1 MLSML
6 ALLGT
11 FLLMPLVAQAQK
23 YTVTFEQVKHC
34 TITASYGYGASKTE
48 VNSGDQV
55 TRMTYL
61 SIQAT
66 PEEGYMVTHYIIN
79 GQSQENKGTP
89 VRISVK
95 EDLTISAQVIQVR
108 PCTVTITQPEHGTLK
123 VTSVG
128 REVQSGNQI
137 NSGSRL
143 TLELTPEAGYEI
155 EYWIIN
161 GKKSLPNEGADLRN
175 KTFLSLMDDITI
187 TAQLKVEG
195 TKTMVPV
202 TIVNPEFA
210 TIKAYKGR
218 YTSSPELQEGEKVEV
233 GSDLALKI
241 TINDDFHALD
251 HWLINNDRVEKDEG
265 YFSSEKQLKV
275 VEAMTISAVLK
286 EAGYVIT
293 YNQPEEGGTLT
304 VKEGFGFS
312 AKEVASGS
320 RVKEG
325 AKLNIS
331 ATVQNGYKLKH
342 FLINNKVKM
351 PDSPMYPSITEV
363 ANSDMTIEAV
373 FEKLPACIVTITPF
387 EHGTLKATYGDY
399 SNPTTVANG
408 DEVPMNTRLSLE
420 ATVDP
425 DYEFKHFFIDG
436 VETASSYHYSNVYT
450 LNITV
455 LKSVSIAVVAEKKPT
470 TKVTIEPFE
479 HGELIVKYGPSSKRI
494 KVASGDEV
502 PQGTMLD
509 VDAWFDDGYGLDHF
523 LVNGEPKPSDDTE
536 YDYIE
541 LTVGNTPLKLSA
553 VAKKTHGLIVM
564 VQPDA
569 AQGAMTAHYTDNGQQ
584 KDLRDS
590 TWVALQTPVTFVVT
604 PKEGY
609 EMDHWMVDDARQD
622 LDASKPNELT
632 LTVTADLKVEP
643 VLKAK
648 AAPQPT
654 TYTVTL
660 TQPAATQGAMTAHYT
675 NDDTKAVTDGMSVE
689 KDTQVTF
696 VVVPAEGYEMD
707 HWMVDDQ
714 TKPLESADPNQLTLI
729 VTADL
734 KVEPVLKAKVV
745 TYTVTLTQPDAA
757 QGTMTAHYTNDAAKE
772 VTTGMS
778 VEKDTQVTFVVV
790 PAEGYEMA
798 SWKVDDQPKALE
810 SADPNQL
817 TLTVTDNLKVEPVLK
832 AKAAPQPTE
841 FKVTMVNPASTQG
854 TMMAHYTNDAAKAVT
869 DGMSVAKDTQVTFVV
884 VPAEGYEMDSWKV
897 DGQPKAL
904 DGTKPN
910 ELTLTVTDNLK
921 VEPVLKAKV
930 VTYTVTMTQPA
941 ATQGTMTAHYT
952 NDATKEVTTGA
963 SVAKDTQVTF
973 VVTPAEGYKMASWK
987 VDGQTKALESAD
999 PNQLTLTVTADLKVE
1014 PVLKETA
1021 PLVKHTVTLGELP
1034 DEKGSFYALYGSE
1047 GTIVRNGQMLPE
1059 GTEVSFQVDAAEGY
1073 ELDYWM
1079 VDDVKSEDTSNPLVI
1094 TLSKDIKVVP
1104 VMKKTGAPAE
1114 FTVTLGEWSNTKGF
1128 FYAFYG
1134 EDMTA
1139 IQSGA
1144 SLPAGTE
1151 VSFQVDAAEGYE
1163 LDYWMVD
1170 DVKSDDT
1177 RNPLVITLSKD
1188 IKVVPV
1194 MKEKAAPQPTDA
1206 RITMVQP
1213 EHGKMTAS
1221 YYDDEEYDTFDVI
1234 DGGRVNLGVNVTFV
1248 VTPNEGYEMD
1258 YWMVDDER
1266 QELDTET
1273 PNETIITVTGD
1284 LKVEPVLKAKAAPQ
1298 PTKFTVTMIQPKEGQ
1313 GTMTAYY
1320 YNKTGDKTALTSGNT
1335 VAEGTY
1341 VTFEVTPAEG
1351 YEMDHWMIDDQ
1362 PVEGTSNTKGITVE
1376 GNLKV
1381 EPVLKAKATPQ
1392 PTTGKITIIKPK
1404 AEEGTMSVYTFDGYG
1419 DFVFIKDGQS
1429 VKIGTDLTFKV
1440 TPKEGYEMDYWM
1452 VNDER
1457 QELSTSTPNQKTI
1470 TVTGNLKVQP
1480 VLKAKA
1486 APQPVEYTITMIL
1499 PNSKEGTMVAYTYDS
1514 DGNVKTVVSGMTVK
1528 SGTKV
1533 TFAVGLKEGYEMD
1546 YWMVN
1551 DQREE
1556 LEGGDYP
1563 NKKTITVTGDLKVEP
1578 ILKAKAAPQPKTVLV
1593 KISYEGT
1600 GAYLETTYL
1609 EPGGSGNPLK
1619 IFGDKDIPVG
1629 SVVTVRLKSFMA
1641 GDYQVV
1647 YTNNGN
1653 AVPAETLSEDG
1664 LVYTFTA
1671 NEDAHVHGV
1680 ISEKPAP
1687 AVDYTITFE
1696 AGEGG
1701 KVTAT
1706 VDMEPI
1712 ESGAKIAAGTQIK
1725 ILAEPNE
1732 NYEIDQWL
1740 VNGKPVAN
1748 TGLNFYYL
1756 KLMKDTHVKVT
1767 FRSTLPPAEYAVVVE
1782 PVLPSAKAGT
1792 VQLFKKDGSLVAS
1805 GKTVVTGTEMYVE
1818 VKPADK
1824 YELETLQVNN
1834 TTIKAGDEKLVN
1846 LAGGGFKYAFT
1857 VTEATTIKATF
1868 KLINAIEQLTESQI
1882 AVYVTNGGTR
1892 LEVAGAAE
1900 GAEVRLYDYTG
1911 QLLLT
1916 STEHA
1921 LDISALPAGGYI
1933 VLVGNYTTRI
1943 VK

>member
-1 MLSML
+1 MKRMLSML

-23 YTVTFEQVKHC
+23 YTVTFEQVEHC
-34 TITASYGYGASKTE
+34 TITASYRSGGSTVE
-48 VNSGDQV
+48 VQSGDQV

-61 SIQAT
+61 TIKAT

-79 GQSQENKGTP
+79 GVEEESKGTSINKM
-89 VRISVK
+89 VF
-95 EDLTISAQVIQVR
+95 EDLTISARVIQVR

-123 VTSVG
+123 VTSGG
-128 REVQSGNQI
+128 REVQPGSQI
-137 NSGSRL
+137 NSGSML
-143 TLELTPEAGYEI
+143 ALELTPEAGYEI
-155 EYWIIN
+155 EYWIVN
-161 GKKSLPNEGADLRN
+161 GKKSLPNADPTSRN
-175 KTFLSLMDDITI
+175 KAFLKLMDDITI
-187 TAQLKVEG
+187 AAQLKAEG
-195 TKTMVPV
+195 TTTKVPV

-210 TIKAYKGR
+210 TIKAYKG
-218 YTSSPELQEGEKVEV
+218 TSSSDPELQSGEQLEV
-233 GSDLALKI
+233 GSDLMVEI
-241 TINDDFHALD
+241 TPSDNAHALD
-251 HWLINNDRVEKDEG
+251 HWLINDEPVEKDTG
-265 YFSSEKQLKV
+265 YFSNQKRLKV

-286 EAGYVIT
+286 ESGYKIT
-293 YNQPEEGGTLT
+293 YNQPEHGTLT
-304 VKEGFGFS
+304 VK
-312 AKEVASGS
+312 VAYPSSDVPSGS
-320 RVKEG
+320 RVKERTR
-325 AKLNIS
+325 LNIS
-331 ATVQNGYKLKH
+331 ATVEAGYQFKH
-342 FLINNKVKM
+342 FLINGEVKV
-351 PDSPMYPSITEV
+351 PTNLTYPNLRVE

-373 FEKLPACIVTITPF
+373 IEKPEPCVVTITPF
-387 EHGTLKATYGDY
+387 EHGTLTVKYGTY
-399 SNPTTVANG
+399 SSSTVVANG
-408 DEVPMNTRLSLE
+408 DEVPMNTSLTLE
-420 ATVDP
+420 AKVDP
-425 DYEFKHFFIDG
+425 DYEFKHFLIDG
-436 VETASSYHYSNVYT
+436 VETPSTYYSDYLKT
-450 LNITV
+450 YSCTYRLT
-455 LKSVSIAVVAEKKPT
+455 KSVTIAVVAEKKPT

-479 HGELIVKYGPSSKRI
+479 HGELEVSYGPYGEETMVKT
-494 KVASGDEV
+494 GDEV
-502 PQGTMLD
+502 PQGTKLD
-509 VDAWFDDGYGLDHF
+509 IYAGFDDGYDLDHF
-523 LVNGEPKPSDDTE
+523 LVNGEQKPADKPE
-536 YDYIE
+536 WGYIGV
-541 LTVGNTPLKLSA
+541 TVGDTPLTLSA

-609 EMDHWMVDDARQD
+609 EMASWKVDGQT
-622 LDASKPNELT
+622 KPLESADPNQLT
-632 LTVTADLKVEP
+632 LTVTADFKVEP

-660 TQPAATQGAMTAHYT
+660 TQPDATQGTMTAHYT

-696 VVVPAEGYEMD
+696 VVVPAEGYEMAS
-707 HWMVDDQ
+707 WMVD
-714 TKPLESADPNQLTLI
+714 
-729 VTADL
+729 
-734 KVEPVLKAKVV
+734 
-745 TYTVTLTQPDAA
+745 
-757 QGTMTAHYTNDAAKE
+757 G
-772 VTTGMS
+772 
-778 VEKDTQVTFVVV
+778 
-790 PAEGYEMA
+790 
-798 SWKVDDQPKALE
+798 QPKALE

-832 AKAAPQPTE
+832 AK
-841 FKVTMVNPASTQG
+841 
-854 TMMAHYTNDAAKAVT
+854 
-869 DGMSVAKDTQVTFVV
+869 VV
-884 VPAEGYEMDSWKV
+884 K
-897 DGQPKAL
+897 
-904 DGTKPN
+904 
-910 ELTLTVTDNLK
+910 
-921 VEPVLKAKV
+921 
-930 VTYTVTMTQPA
+930 YTVTMTQPA

-952 NDATKEVTTGA
+952 NDATKAVTDGM
-963 SVAKDTQVTF
+963 SVEKDTQVTF
-973 VVTPAEGYKMASWK
+973 VVVPAEGYEMASWK
-987 VDGQTKALESAD
+987 VDGQSKALESAD
-999 PNQLTLTVTADLKVE
+999 PNQLTLTVTDNLKVE
-1014 PVLKETA
+1014 PVLKETV

-1047 GTIVRNGQMLPE
+1047 GTIVRNGQKLPE
-1059 GTEVSFQVDAAEGY
+1059 GTEVSFH
-1073 ELDYWM
+1073 
-1079 VDDVKSEDTSNPLVI
+1079 
-1094 TLSKDIKVVP
+1094 
-1104 VMKKTGAPAE
+1104 
-1114 FTVTLGEWSNTKGF
+1114 
-1128 FYAFYG
+1128 
-1134 EDMTA
+1134 
-1139 IQSGA
+1139 
-1144 SLPAGTE
+1144 
-1151 VSFQVDAAEGYE
+1151 VDAAEGYE

-1177 RNPLVITLSKD
+1177 SNPLVITLSKD

-1206 RITMVQP
+1206 KITMIQP

-1221 YYDDEEYDTFDVI
+1221 YYDDEEYETFDVI

-1273 PNETIITVTGD
+1273 PNKTIITVTGD
-1284 LKVEPVLKAKAAPQ
+1284 LKVEPVLKVKAAPQ
-1298 PTKFTVTMIQPKEGQ
+1298 PTKYTVTMIQPKEGQ

-1320 YNKTGDKTALTSGNT
+1320 YNKTGDKTALTTGNS

-1362 PVEGTSNTKGITVE
+1362 RVEETSSTKGITVKA
-1376 GNLKV
+1376 NLKV
-1381 EPVLKAKATPQ
+1381 EPVLKAKAAPQ
-1392 PTTGKITIIKPK
+1392 PTTGKITIIQPK
-1404 AEEGTMSVYTFDGYG
+1404 VEEGTMSVYTFDGYG
-1419 DFVFIKDGQS
+1419 DYVFIKDGQS

-1470 TVTGNLKVQP
+1470 TVTGNLKVEP

-1486 APQPVEYTITMIL
+1486 TPQPVEYTITMIQ

-1740 VNGKPVAN
+1740 
-1748 TGLNFYYL
+1748 
-1756 KLMKDTHVKVT
+1756 
-1767 FRSTLPPAEYAVVVE
+1767 
-1782 PVLPSAKAGT
+1782 
-1792 VQLFKKDGSLVAS
+1792 
-1805 GKTVVTGTEMYVE
+1805 
-1818 VKPADK
+1818 
-1824 YELETLQVNN
+1824 
-1834 TTIKAGDEKLVN
+1834 
-1846 LAGGGFKYAFT
+1846 
-1857 VTEATTIKATF
+1857 
-1868 KLINAIEQLTESQI
+1868 
-1882 AVYVTNGGTR
+1882 
-1892 LEVAGAAE
+1892 
-1900 GAEVRLYDYTG
+1900 
-1911 QLLLT
+1911 
-1916 STEHA
+1916 
-1921 LDISALPAGGYI
+1921 
-1933 VLVGNYTTRI
+1933 
-1943 VK
+1943 

>member
-23 YTVTFEQVKHC
+23 YTVTFEQVEHC
-34 TITASYGYGASKTE
+34 TITASYRSGGSTVE
-48 VNSGDQV
+48 VQSGDQV

-61 SIQAT
+61 TIKAT

-79 GQSQENKGTP
+79 GVEEESKGTSINKM
-89 VRISVK
+89 VF
-95 EDLTISAQVIQVR
+95 EDLTISARVIQVR

-123 VTSVG
+123 VTSGG
-128 REVQSGNQI
+128 REVQPGSQI
-137 NSGSRL
+137 NSGSML
-143 TLELTPEAGYEI
+143 ALELTPEAGYEI
-155 EYWIIN
+155 EYWIVN
-161 GKKSLPNEGADLRN
+161 GKKSLPNADPTSRN
-175 KTFLSLMDDITI
+175 KAFLKLMDDITI
-187 TAQLKVEG
+187 AAQLKAEG
-195 TKTMVPV
+195 TTTKVPV

-210 TIKAYKGR
+210 TIKAYKG
-218 YTSSPELQEGEKVEV
+218 TSSSDPELQSGEQLEV
-233 GSDLALKI
+233 GSDLMVEI
-241 TINDDFHALD
+241 TPSDNAHALD
-251 HWLINNDRVEKDEG
+251 HWLINDEPVEKDTG
-265 YFSSEKQLKV
+265 YFSNQKRLKV

-286 EAGYVIT
+286 ESGYKIT
-293 YNQPEEGGTLT
+293 YNQPEHGTLT
-304 VKEGFGFS
+304 VK
-312 AKEVASGS
+312 VAYPSSDVPSGS
-320 RVKEG
+320 RVKERTR
-325 AKLNIS
+325 LNIS
-331 ATVQNGYKLKH
+331 ATVEAGYQFKH
-342 FLINNKVKM
+342 FLINGEVKV
-351 PDSPMYPSITEV
+351 PTNLTYPNLRVE

-373 FEKLPACIVTITPF
+373 IEKPEPCVVTITPF
-387 EHGTLKATYGDY
+387 EHGTLTVKYGTY
-399 SNPTTVANG
+399 SSSTVVANG
-408 DEVPMNTRLSLE
+408 DEVPMNTSLTLE
-420 ATVDP
+420 AKVDP
-425 DYEFKHFFIDG
+425 DYEFKHFLIDG
-436 VETASSYHYSNVYT
+436 VETPSTYYSDYLKT
-450 LNITV
+450 YSCTYRLT
-455 LKSVSIAVVAEKKPT
+455 KSVTIAVVAEKKPT

-479 HGELIVKYGPSSKRI
+479 HGELEVSYGPYGEETMVKT
-494 KVASGDEV
+494 GDEV
-502 PQGTMLD
+502 PQGTKLD
-509 VDAWFDDGYGLDHF
+509 IYAGFDDGYDLDHF
-523 LVNGEPKPSDDTE
+523 LVNGEQKPADKPE
-536 YDYIE
+536 WGYIGV
-541 LTVGNTPLKLSA
+541 TVGDTPLTLSA

-609 EMDHWMVDDARQD
+609 EMASWKVDGQT
-622 LDASKPNELT
+622 KPLESADPNQLT
-632 LTVTADLKVEP
+632 LTVTADFKVEP

-660 TQPAATQGAMTAHYT
+660 TQPDATQGTMTAHYT

-696 VVVPAEGYEMD
+696 VVVPAEGYEMAS
-707 HWMVDDQ
+707 WMVDGQ
-714 TKPLESADPNQLTLI
+714 PKALESADPNQLTLT
-729 VTADL
+729 VTDNL

-745 TYTVTLTQPDAA
+745 KYTVTMTQPDAT
-757 QGTMTAHYTNDAAKE
+757 QGTMTAHYTNDATKA
-772 VTTGMS
+772 VTDGMS
-778 VEKDTQVTFVVV
+778 VAKDTQVTFVVV

-798 SWKVDDQPKALE
+798 SWKVDGQPKALE

-854 TMMAHYTNDAAKAVT
+854 TMTAHYTNDDTKAVT

-884 VPAEGYEMDSWKV
+884 VPAEGYEMASWKV

-904 DGTKPN
+904 ESADPN
-910 ELTLTVTDNLK
+910 QLTLTVTDNLK

-930 VTYTVTMTQPA
+930 VKYTVTMTQPA

-952 NDATKEVTTGA
+952 NDATKAVTDGM
-963 SVAKDTQVTF
+963 SVEKDTQVTF
-973 VVTPAEGYKMASWK
+973 VVVPAEGYEMASWK
-987 VDGQTKALESAD
+987 VDGQSKALESAD
-999 PNQLTLTVTADLKVE
+999 PNQLTLTVTDNLKVE
-1014 PVLKETA
+1014 PVLKETV

-1047 GTIVRNGQMLPE
+1047 GTIVRNGQKLPE
-1059 GTEVSFQVDAAEGY
+1059 GTEVSFH
-1073 ELDYWM
+1073 
-1079 VDDVKSEDTSNPLVI
+1079 
-1094 TLSKDIKVVP
+1094 
-1104 VMKKTGAPAE
+1104 
-1114 FTVTLGEWSNTKGF
+1114 
-1128 FYAFYG
+1128 
-1134 EDMTA
+1134 
-1139 IQSGA
+1139 
-1144 SLPAGTE
+1144 
-1151 VSFQVDAAEGYE
+1151 VDAAEGYE

-1177 RNPLVITLSKD
+1177 SNPLVITLSKD

-1206 RITMVQP
+1206 KITMIQP

-1221 YYDDEEYDTFDVI
+1221 YYDDEEYETFDVI

-1273 PNETIITVTGD
+1273 PNKTIITVTGD
-1284 LKVEPVLKAKAAPQ
+1284 LKVEPVLKVKAAPQ
-1298 PTKFTVTMIQPKEGQ
+1298 PTKYTVTMIQPKEGQ

-1320 YNKTGDKTALTSGNT
+1320 YNKTGDKTALTTGNS

-1362 PVEGTSNTKGITVE
+1362 RVEETSSTKGITVKA
-1376 GNLKV
+1376 NLKV
-1381 EPVLKAKATPQ
+1381 EPVLKAKAAPQ
-1392 PTTGKITIIKPK
+1392 PTTGKITIIQPK
-1404 AEEGTMSVYTFDGYG
+1404 VEEGTMSVYTFDGYG
-1419 DFVFIKDGQS
+1419 DYVFIKDGQS

-1470 TVTGNLKVQP
+1470 TVTGNLKVEP

-1486 APQPVEYTITMIL
+1486 TPQPVEYTITMIQ

-1740 VNGKPVAN
+1740 VDGEPVAN
-1748 TGLNFYYL
+1748 SGLSFYYI
-1756 KLMKDTHVKVT
+1756 KLMKDTNVKVT
-1767 FRSTLPPAEYAVVVE
+1767 FRSTLPPAEYAVTVE

-1792 VQLFKKDGSLVAS
+1792 VQLFKKDGSVVAS

-1834 TTIKAGDEKLVN
+1834 TTIKADDEKLVK
-1846 LAGGGFKYAFT
+1846 LADGGFKYAFT

-1892 LEVAGAAE
+1892 LEIAGAAE

>member
-23 YTVTFEQVKHC
+23 YTITIDQVEHA

-210 TIKAYKGR
+210 TIKAYKGL
-218 YTSSPELQEGEKVEV
+218 YTSSPELQEGEKVVV
-233 GSDLALKI
+233 GSDLAVKI

-325 AKLNIS
+325 AKLNIT

-342 FLINNKVKM
+342 FLINGKVKM

-399 SNPTTVANG
+399 TNPTVVADG

-420 ATVDP
+420 AEVDP
-425 DYEFKHFFIDG
+425 DYEFKHFLIGG

-450 LNITV
+450 LSITV
-455 LKSVSIAVVAEKKPT
+455 QKSVSIAVVAEKKPT

-479 HGELIVKYGPSSKRI
+479 HGELIVKYGPSSNRI

-523 LVNGEPKPSDDTE
+523 LVNGQPKPSDDTE

-569 AQGAMTAHYTDNGQQ
+569 AQGVMTAHYTDNGQQ
-584 KDLRDS
+584 KDLQDS
-590 TWVALQTPVTFVVT
+590 TWVALETPVTFVVT

-609 EMDHWMVDDARQD
+609 EMDSWKVNNET
-622 LDASKPNELT
+622 KPLESDPNQLT
-632 LTVTADLKVEP
+632 LTVTAD
-643 VLKAK
+643 
-648 AAPQPT
+648 
-654 TYTVTL
+654 
-660 TQPAATQGAMTAHYT
+660 
-675 NDDTKAVTDGMSVE
+675 
-689 KDTQVTF
+689 F
-696 VVVPAEGYEMD
+696 
-707 HWMVDDQ
+707 
-714 TKPLESADPNQLTLI
+714 
-729 VTADL
+729 
-734 KVEPVLKAKVV
+734 KVEPVLKAKVAPQPTEFKV
-745 TYTVTLTQPDAA
+745 TMVNPDAT
-757 QGTMTAHYTNDAAKE
+757 QGTMTAHYTNDATKA
-772 VTTGMS
+772 VTDGMS
-778 VEKDTQVTFVVV
+778 VAKDTQVTFVVA

-798 SWKVDDQPKALE
+798 SWKVDYQPKALE

-832 AKAAPQPTE
+832 AKVVKYT
-841 FKVTMVNPASTQG
+841 VTMTQPDATQG
-854 TMMAHYTNDAAKAVT
+854 TMTAHYTNDATKAVT
-869 DGMSVAKDTQVTFVV
+869 DGMSVEKDTQVTFVV
-884 VPAEGYEMDSWKV
+884 TPAEGYEMASWMV
-897 DGQPKAL
+897 DGQTKAL

-930 VTYTVTMTQPA
+930 VKYTVTMTQPD
-941 ATQGTMTAHYT
+941 ATQGAMTAHYT
-952 NDATKEVTTGA
+952 NDATKAVTTGM
-963 SVAKDTQVTF
+963 SVEKDTQVTF
-973 VVTPAEGYKMASWK
+973 VVTPKEGYEMASWK
-987 VDGQTKALESAD
+987 VDGQPKVLESAD

-1014 PVLKETA
+1014 PVLKETT

-1047 GTIVRNGQMLPE
+1047 GTIVRNGQKLPE
-1059 GTEVSFQVDAAEGY
+1059 GTEVSFHVDAAEGY

-1079 VDDVKSEDTSNPLVI
+1079 VDDVKSDDTSNPLVI
-1094 TLSKDIKVVP
+1094 TLSKDVKVVP

-1144 SLPAGTE
+1144 SLPEGTE

-1206 RITMVQP
+1206 KITMIQP

-1221 YYDDEEYDTFDVI
+1221 YYDDEEYETFDVI

-1273 PNETIITVTGD
+1273 PNKTIIIVTGD
-1284 LKVEPVLKAKAAPQ
+1284 LKVEPVLKVKAAPQ
-1298 PTKFTVTMIQPKEGQ
+1298 PTKYTVTMIQPKEGQ

-1362 PVEGTSNTKGITVE
+1362 RVEETSSTKGITVKA
-1376 GNLKV
+1376 NLKV
-1381 EPVLKAKATPQ
+1381 EPVLKAKAAPQ
-1392 PTTGKITIIKPK
+1392 PTTGKITIIQPK
-1404 AEEGTMSVYTFDGYG
+1404 VEEGTMSVYTFDGYG

-1470 TVTGNLKVQP
+1470 TVTGDLKVEP

-1486 APQPVEYTITMIL
+1486 APQPVEYTITMIQ

-1593 KISYEGT
+1593 KLTSEGPA
-1600 GAYLETTYL
+1600 GYLETKYV
-1609 EPGGSGNPLK
+1609 EPNGSGNPQS

-1629 SVVTVRLKSFMA
+1629 SVVTVRAKFFMT

-1653 AVPAETLSEDG
+1653 AVPAEALSENG

-1671 NEDAHVHGV
+1671 NEDTDIHAVF
-1680 ISEKPAP
+1680 SKKPAP
-1687 AVDYTITFE
+1687 AVDYTLTFE

-1712 ESGAKIAAGTQIK
+1712 ESGAKIAAGTRIK

-1740 VNGKPVAN
+1740 VDGKPVAN
-1748 TGLNFYYL
+1748 TGLNFYYFDL
-1756 KLMKDTHVKVT
+1756 NKDTHVKVT
-1767 FRSTLPPAEYAVVVE
+1767 FRSTLPPAEYAVTVE

-1818 VKPADK
+1818 VKSAAK

-1834 TTIKAGDEKLVN
+1834 TTIKAGDEKLIK
-1846 LAGGGFKYAFT
+1846 LADGGFKYAFT

-1868 KLINAIEQLTESQI
+1868 KLVDAIEQLTESQI

>member
-23 YTVTFEQVKHC
+23 YTVTFEQVEHC
-34 TITASYGYGASKTE
+34 TITASYRSGGSTVE
-48 VNSGDQV
+48 VQSGDQV

-61 SIQAT
+61 TIKAT

-79 GQSQENKGTP
+79 GVEEESKGTSINKM
-89 VRISVK
+89 VF
-95 EDLTISAQVIQVR
+95 EDLTISARVIQVR

-123 VTSVG
+123 VTSGG
-128 REVQSGNQI
+128 REVQPGSQI
-137 NSGSRL
+137 NSGSML
-143 TLELTPEAGYEI
+143 ALELTPEAGYEI
-155 EYWIIN
+155 EYWIVN
-161 GKKSLPNEGADLRN
+161 GKKSLPNADPTSRN
-175 KTFLSLMDDITI
+175 KAFLKLMDDITI
-187 TAQLKVEG
+187 AAQLKAEG
-195 TKTMVPV
+195 TTTKVPV

-210 TIKAYKGR
+210 TIKAYKG
-218 YTSSPELQEGEKVEV
+218 TSSSDPELQSGEQLEV
-233 GSDLALKI
+233 GSDLMVEI
-241 TINDDFHALD
+241 TPSDNAHALD
-251 HWLINNDRVEKDEG
+251 HWLVNGEPVEKDTG
-265 YFSSEKQLKV
+265 YFSNQKRLKV

-286 EAGYVIT
+286 ESGYKIT
-293 YNQPEEGGTLT
+293 YNQPEHGTLT
-304 VKEGFGFS
+304 VK
-312 AKEVASGS
+312 VAYPSSDVPSGS
-320 RVKEG
+320 RVKERTR
-325 AKLNIS
+325 LNIS
-331 ATVQNGYKLKH
+331 ATVEAGYQFKH
-342 FLINNKVKM
+342 FLINGEVKV
-351 PDSPMYPSITEV
+351 PTNLTYPNLRVE

-373 FEKLPACIVTITPF
+373 IEKPEPCVVTITPF
-387 EHGTLKATYGDY
+387 EHGTLTVKYGTY
-399 SNPTTVANG
+399 SSSTVVANG
-408 DEVPMNTRLSLE
+408 DEVPMNTSLTLE
-420 ATVDP
+420 AKVDP
-425 DYEFKHFFIDG
+425 DYEFKHFLIDG
-436 VETASSYHYSNVYT
+436 VETPSTYYSDYLKT
-450 LNITV
+450 YSCTYRLT
-455 LKSVSIAVVAEKKPT
+455 KSVTIVVVAEKKPT

-479 HGELIVKYGPSSKRI
+479 HGELEVSYGPYGEETMVKT
-494 KVASGDEV
+494 GDEV
-502 PQGTMLD
+502 PQGTKLD
-509 VDAWFDDGYGLDHF
+509 IYAGFDDGYDLDHF
-523 LVNGEPKPSDDTE
+523 LVNGEQKPADKPE
-536 YDYIE
+536 WGYIGV
-541 LTVGNTPLKLSA
+541 TVGDTPLTLSA

-609 EMDHWMVDDARQD
+609 EMDSWKVNDQTKALESAD
-622 LDASKPNELT
+622 PNQLT
-632 LTVTADLKVEP
+632 LTVTADFKVEP

-648 AAPQPT
+648 VAPQPT
-654 TYTVTL
+654 EFKVTMVN
-660 TQPAATQGAMTAHYT
+660 PAATQGSMTAHYT
-675 NDDTKAVTDGMSVE
+675 NDATKAVTDGMSVE

-696 VVVPAEGYEMD
+696 VVVPAEGYEM
-707 HWMVDDQ
+707 
-714 TKPLESADPNQLTLI
+714 
-729 VTADL
+729 
-734 KVEPVLKAKVV
+734 
-745 TYTVTLTQPDAA
+745 
-757 QGTMTAHYTNDAAKE
+757 
-772 VTTGMS
+772 
-778 VEKDTQVTFVVV
+778 
-790 PAEGYEMA
+790 A
-798 SWKVDDQPKALE
+798 SWKVDGQSKALE

-832 AKAAPQPTE
+832 E
-841 FKVTMVNPASTQG
+841 
-854 TMMAHYTNDAAKAVT
+854 
-869 DGMSVAKDTQVTFVV
+869 
-884 VPAEGYEMDSWKV
+884 
-897 DGQPKAL
+897 
-904 DGTKPN
+904 
-910 ELTLTVTDNLK
+910 TV
-921 VEPVLKAKV
+921 
-930 VTYTVTMTQPA
+930 
-941 ATQGTMTAHYT
+941 
-952 NDATKEVTTGA
+952 
-963 SVAKDTQVTF
+963 
-973 VVTPAEGYKMASWK
+973 
-987 VDGQTKALESAD
+987 
-999 PNQLTLTVTADLKVE
+999 
-1014 PVLKETA
+1014 

-1047 GTIVRNGQMLPE
+1047 GTIVRNGQKLPE
-1059 GTEVSFQVDAAEGY
+1059 GTEVSFHVDAAEGY

-1079 VDDVKSEDTSNPLVI
+1079 VDDVKSDDTSNPLVI
-1094 TLSKDIKVVP
+1094 TLSKDVKVVP

-1144 SLPAGTE
+1144 SLPEGTE

-1206 RITMVQP
+1206 KITMIQP

-1221 YYDDEEYDTFDVI
+1221 YYDDEEYETFDVI

-1273 PNETIITVTGD
+1273 PNKTIITVTSD
-1284 LKVEPVLKAKAAPQ
+1284 LKVEPVLKAKVAPQ
-1298 PTKFTVTMIQPKEGQ
+1298 PTKYTVTMIQPKEGQ

-1335 VAEGTY
+1335 VPEGTY

-1351 YEMDHWMIDDQ
+1351 YEMDHWMIDDK
-1362 PVEGTSNTKGITVE
+1362 PVEETSSTKGITVKA
-1376 GNLKV
+1376 NLKV
-1381 EPVLKAKATPQ
+1381 EPVLKAKAAPQ

-1470 TVTGNLKVQP
+1470 TVTGDLKVEP

-1499 PNSKEGTMVAYTYDS
+1499 PNSKEGKMIAYTYGS

-1528 SGTKV
+1528 PGAEV
-1533 TFAVGLKEGYEMD
+1533 TFAVIPTSNYEMD

-1551 DQREE
+1551 DERQE
-1556 LEGGDYP
+1556 LEGGKYP
-1563 NKKTITVTGDLKVEP
+1563 NNKTIKVTGDLKVEP
-1578 ILKAKAAPQPKTVLV
+1578 VLKAKAAPQPKTVNV
-1593 KISYEGT
+1593 KISYEGM
-1600 GAYLETTYL
+1600 GASLETKYV
-1609 EPGGSGNPLK
+1609 EPNGSGNPRS

-1629 SVVTVRLKSFMA
+1629 SVVTVRLKPYMA

-1647 YTNNGN
+1647 YTNNGKP
-1653 AVPAETLSEDG
+1653 VPAEALSEDG

-1671 NEDAHVHGV
+1671 NEDADVHGV
-1680 ISEKPAP
+1680 ISKKPAP
-1687 AVDYTITFE
+1687 AVDYTLTFE

-1712 ESGAKIAAGTQIK
+1712 ESGAKIPAGTRIK

-1740 VNGKPVAN
+1740 VDGKPVAN
-1748 TGLNFYYL
+1748 TGLNFYYFDL
-1756 KLMKDTHVKVT
+1756 NKDTHVKVT
-1767 FRSTLPPAEYAVVVE
+1767 FRSTLPPAEYAVTVE
-1782 PVLPSAKAGT
+1782 PVLPSAEAGT
-1792 VQLFKKDGSLVAS
+1792 VQLFKKDGSVVAS

-1818 VKPADK
+1818 VKPAAK

-1834 TTIKAGDEKLVN
+1834 TTIKAGDEKLIK
-1846 LAGGGFKYAFT
+1846 LADGGFKYAFT

-1868 KLINAIEQLTESQI
+1868 KLANAIEQLTESQI

-1892 LEVAGAAE
+1892 LEVAGATE

>member
-23 YTVTFEQVKHC
+23 YTVTFEQVEHC
-34 TITASYGYGASKTE
+34 TITASYRSGGSTVE
-48 VNSGDQV
+48 VQSGDQV
-55 TRMTYL
+55 PRYSFL
-61 SIQAT
+61 NIKAT

-79 GQSQENKGTP
+79 GVEQESNGTSINKM
-89 VRISVK
+89 VF
-95 EDLTISAQVIQVR
+95 EDLTISARVIQVR

-123 VTSVG
+123 VTSGG
-128 REVQSGNQI
+128 REVQPGSQI
-137 NSGSRL
+137 NSGSML
-143 TLELTPEAGYEI
+143 ALELTPEAGYEI
-155 EYWIIN
+155 EYWIVN
-161 GKKSLPNEGADLRN
+161 GKKSLPNADPDYRN
-175 KTFLSLMDDITI
+175 KAVLKLMDDITI
-187 TAQLKVEG
+187 TAQLKVAG

-202 TIVNPEFA
+202 KIVNPEFA
-210 TIKAYKGR
+210 TIKAYKG
-218 YTSSPELQEGEKVEV
+218 TSPSDPELQSGEQLEV
-233 GSDLALKI
+233 GSDLAVEI
-241 TINDDFHALD
+241 IPSDAFHALD
-251 HWLINNDRVEKDEG
+251 YWLINNERVDKDSG
-265 YFSSEKQLKV
+265 GLSNQKRFKV

-286 EAGYVIT
+286 EAGYKIT
-293 YNQPEEGGTLT
+293 YSQPEHGTLT
-304 VKEGFGFS
+304 VK
-312 AKEVASGS
+312 VAYPSTNVPSGS
-320 RVKEG
+320 RVKERTR
-325 AKLNIS
+325 LNIS
-331 ATVQNGYKLKH
+331 ATVEAGYEFKH
-342 FLINNKVKM
+342 FLINGEVKV
-351 PDSPMYPSITEV
+351 PTNLTLPYLYET

-373 FEKLPACIVTITPF
+373 IEKTVPCVVTITPF
-387 EHGTLKATYGDY
+387 EHGTLTVKYGTY
-399 SNPTTVANG
+399 SSSTVVANG
-408 DEVPMNTRLSLE
+408 DEVPKNTSLTLE
-420 ATVDP
+420 AKVDP
-425 DYEFKHFFIDG
+425 DYEFKHFLVNG
-436 VETASSYHYSNVYT
+436 VETPHTYYSESFETYSCT
-450 LNITV
+450 YRIT
-455 LKSVSIAVVAEKKPT
+455 KSVTIAVVAEKKPT

-479 HGELIVKYGPSSKRI
+479 HGELEVSYGPYGKETRV
-494 KVASGDEV
+494 KTGDEV
-502 PQGTMLD
+502 PQGTKLD
-509 VDAWFDDGYGLDHF
+509 IYASFDDGYDLDHF
-523 LVNGEPKPSDDTE
+523 LVDGEPKPADKPDWG
-536 YDYIE
+536 Y
-541 LTVGNTPLKLSA
+541 LGVTVADTPLTLSA
-553 VAKKTHGLIVM
+553 VAKKTHGLVVM

-569 AQGAMTAHYTDNGQQ
+569 TQGAMTAHYTDNGQQ

-590 TWVALQTPVTFVVT
+590 TWVALETPVTFVVT

-609 EMDHWMVDDARQD
+609 EMASWKVDGQT
-622 LDASKPNELT
+622 KPLESADPNQLT

-648 AAPQPT
+648 AV

-660 TQPAATQGAMTAHYT
+660 TQPAATQGSMTAHYT
-675 NDDTKAVTDGMSVE
+675 NDATKAVTDGMSVEKDTQVTFVVTPAEGYEMASWKVDGQPKALESADPNQLTLTVTSDLKVEPVLKEKVAPQPTEFKVTMVNPASTQGTMTAHYTNDATKAVTDGMSVE

-707 HWMVDDQ
+707 YWKVNAGTTQLDG
-714 TKPLESADPNQLTLI
+714 TKPNE
-729 VTADL
+729 
-734 KVEPVLKAKVV
+734 
-745 TYTVTLTQPDAA
+745 
-757 QGTMTAHYTNDAAKE
+757 
-772 VTTGMS
+772 
-778 VEKDTQVTFVVV
+778 
-790 PAEGYEMA
+790 
-798 SWKVDDQPKALE
+798 
-810 SADPNQL
+810 L

-841 FKVTMVNPASTQG
+841 FKVTMVNP
-854 TMMAHYTNDAAKAVT
+854 D
-869 DGMSVAKDTQVTFVV
+869 
-884 VPAEGYEMDSWKV
+884 
-897 DGQPKAL
+897 
-904 DGTKPN
+904 
-910 ELTLTVTDNLK
+910 
-921 VEPVLKAKV
+921 
-930 VTYTVTMTQPA
+930 
-941 ATQGTMTAHYT
+941 ATQGAMTAHYT
-952 NDATKEVTTGA
+952 NDATKAVTDGM
-963 SVAKDTQVTF
+963 SVEKDTQVTF
-973 VVTPAEGYKMASWK
+973 VVTPKEGYEMASWK
-987 VDGQTKALESAD
+987 VDDQPKALESAD

-1014 PVLKETA
+1014 PVLKETV

-1047 GTIVRNGQMLPE
+1047 GTIVRNGQKLPE
-1059 GTEVSFQVDAAEGY
+1059 GTEVSFHVDAAEGY

-1094 TLSKDIKVVP
+1094 TLSKDIKVLP

-1206 RITMVQP
+1206 KITMIQP

-1221 YYDDEEYDTFDVI
+1221 YYDDEEYETFDVI

-1273 PNETIITVTGD
+1273 PNKTIITVTGD
-1284 LKVEPVLKAKAAPQ
+1284 LKVEPVLKAKVAPQ
-1298 PTKFTVTMIQPKEGQ
+1298 PTKYTVTMIQPKEGQ

-1320 YNKTGDKTALTSGNT
+1320 YNETGDKTALTSGNT

-1362 PVEGTSNTKGITVE
+1362 PVEGTSNMKGITVE
-1376 GNLKV
+1376 GDLKV
-1381 EPVLKAKATPQ
+1381 EPVLKAKAAPQ
-1392 PTTGKITIIKPK
+1392 PTTGKITIIQPK
-1404 AEEGTMSVYTFDGYG
+1404 VEEGTMSVYTFDAYG

-1470 TVTGNLKVQP
+1470 TVTGDLKVEP

-1499 PNSKEGTMVAYTYDS
+1499 PNSKEGKMIAYTYGS

-1528 SGTKV
+1528 PGAEV
-1533 TFAVGLKEGYEMD
+1533 TFAVIPTSNYEMD

-1551 DQREE
+1551 DERQE
-1556 LEGGDYP
+1556 LEGGKYP
-1563 NKKTITVTGDLKVEP
+1563 NNKTIKVTADLKVEP
-1578 ILKAKAAPQPKTVLV
+1578 VLKAKAAPQPKTVNV
-1593 KISYEGT
+1593 KISYEGM
-1600 GAYLETTYL
+1600 GASLETKYV
-1609 EPGGSGNPLK
+1609 EPNGSGNPRS

-1629 SVVTVRLKSFMA
+1629 SVVTVRLKPYMA

-1647 YTNNGN
+1647 YTNNGKP
-1653 AVPAETLSEDG
+1653 VPAEALSEDG

-1671 NEDAHVHGV
+1671 NEDADVHGV
-1680 ISEKPAP
+1680 ISKKPAP
-1687 AVDYTITFE
+1687 AVDYTLSFE

-1712 ESGAKIAAGTQIK
+1712 ESGAKIAAGTRIK

-1740 VNGKPVAN
+1740 VDGEPVAN
-1748 TGLNFYYL
+1748 TGLSFYYI
-1756 KLMKDTHVKVT
+1756 KLMKDTNVKVT
-1767 FRSTLPPAEYAVVVE
+1767 FRSTLPPAEYAVTVE
-1782 PVLPSAKAGT
+1782 PVLPSAEAGT
-1792 VQLFKKDGSLVAS
+1792 VQLFKKDGSVVAS

-1818 VKPADK
+1818 VKPAAK

-1834 TTIKAGDEKLVN
+1834 TTIKAGDEKLIK
-1846 LAGGGFKYAFT
+1846 LADGGFKYAFT

-1868 KLINAIEQLTESQI
+1868 KLANAIEQLAQSDV

-1921 LDISALPAGGYI
+1921 LDISALPAGSYI

>member
-23 YTVTFEQVKHC
+23 YTVTIDQVEHC
-34 TITASYGYGASKTE
+34 TFKVQYFASGGYTE

-55 TRMTYL
+55 PKFSRLT
-61 SIQAT
+61 IQAT
-66 PEEGYMVTHYIIN
+66 PEEGYMVTHYIIDGVEQESN
-79 GQSQENKGTP
+79 GTSINKM
-89 VRISVK
+89 VF
-95 EDLTISAQVIQVR
+95 EDVTISARVIQVR

-123 VTSVG
+123 VTSG
-128 REVQSGNQI
+128 ITEVQSGNQI
-137 NSGSRL
+137 NSGSTLALRL
-143 TLELTPEAGYEI
+143 TPDTGYEI

-161 GKKSLPNEGADLRN
+161 GKKTLPGETSPNSSYIR
-175 KTFLSLMDDITI
+175 LMDDITI
-187 TAQLKVEG
+187 TAQLKVAG

-202 TIVNPEFA
+202 TIVNPELA
-210 TIKAYKGR
+210 TIKAYKG
-218 YTSSPELQEGEKVEV
+218 TSPSDPELQPGEQLEV
-233 GSDLALKI
+233 GSDLTVEI
-241 TINDDFHALD
+241 TPSDAFHALD
-251 HWLINNDRVEKDEG
+251 YWLINSERVDKDSG
-265 YFSSEKQLKV
+265 SLSNQKRLKV

-293 YNQPEEGGTLT
+293 YKQPEAGGTLT
-304 VKEGFGFS
+304 VKTTGYGG
-312 AKEVASGS
+312 KEVVSGS

-325 AKLNIS
+325 ERIRIE
-331 ATVQNGYKLKH
+331 ATVENGYQFKH
-342 FLINNKVKM
+342 FLINGKVKKS
-351 PDSPMYPSITEV
+351 DSSRFFYLYET

-373 FEKLPACIVTITPF
+373 IEKTVPCVVTITPF
-387 EHGTLKATYGDY
+387 EHGTLTVKYGTYA
-399 SNPTTVANG
+399 SSTIVASG
-408 DEVPMNTRLSLE
+408 DEVPMNTEVTIE
-420 ATVDP
+420 AKVNP
-425 DYEFKHFFIDG
+425 DYEFKHFLVDG
-436 VETASSYHYSNVYT
+436 VETPHTYYSDYFGT
-450 LNITV
+450 YSCTYRIT
-455 LKSVSIAVVAEKKPT
+455 KSVTIAVVAEKKPT
-470 TKVTIEPFE
+470 MKVTITPFE
-479 HGELIVKYGPSSKRI
+479 HGELEVSYGPYGKETRV
-494 KVASGDEV
+494 KTGDEV
-502 PQGTMLD
+502 PQGTKLD
-509 VDAWFDDGYGLDHF
+509 IYAGFDDGYDLDHF
-523 LVNGEPKPSDDTE
+523 LVNGEQKPADKPE
-536 YDYIE
+536 WGY
-541 LTVGNTPLKLSA
+541 LGVTVADTPLTLSA

-590 TWVALQTPVTFVVT
+590 TWVALETPVTFVVT

-609 EMDHWMVDDARQD
+609 EMDHWMVNDQT
-622 LDASKPNELT
+622 KPLESADPNQLT

-654 TYTVTL
+654 EFKVTMVS
-660 TQPAATQGAMTAHYT
+660 PDATQGTMTAHYT

-696 VVVPAEGYEMD
+696 VVVPAEGYEMAS
-707 HWMVDDQ
+707 WKVDGQ
-714 TKPLESADPNQLTLI
+714 PKALESADPNQLTLT
-729 VTADL
+729 VTDNL
-734 KVEPVLKAKVV
+734 TVEPVLKAKVV

-757 QGTMTAHYTNDAAKE
+757 QGTMTAHYTNDA
-772 VTTGMS
+772 T
-778 VEKDTQVTFVVV
+778 
-790 PAEGYEMA
+790 
-798 SWKVDDQPKALE
+798 
-810 SADPNQL
+810 
-817 TLTVTDNLKVEPVLK
+817 
-832 AKAAPQPTE
+832 
-841 FKVTMVNPASTQG
+841 
-854 TMMAHYTNDAAKAVT
+854 KAVT

-884 VPAEGYEMDSWKV
+884 VPAEGYEMDHWMV
-897 DGQPKAL
+897 DDVRQDL
-904 DGTKPN
+904 DASKPN

-921 VEPVLKAKV
+921 VEPVLK
-930 VTYTVTMTQPA
+930 
-941 ATQGTMTAHYT
+941 
-952 NDATKEVTTGA
+952 ETT
-963 SVAKDTQVTF
+963 
-973 VVTPAEGYKMASWK
+973 
-987 VDGQTKALESAD
+987 
-999 PNQLTLTVTADLKVE
+999 
-1014 PVLKETA
+1014 

-1047 GTIVRNGQMLPE
+1047 GTIVRNGQKLPE
-1059 GTEVSFQVDAAEGY
+1059 GTEVSFHVDAADGY

-1134 EDMTA
+1134 EDMTT

-1151 VSFQVDAAEGYE
+1151 VSFEVDAAEGYE

-1170 DVKSDDT
+1170 DVKSEDT

-1206 RITMVQP
+1206 KITMIQP
-1213 EHGKMTAS
+1213 EHGTMTAS
-1221 YYDDEEYDTFDVI
+1221 YYDDEEYETFDVI

-1248 VTPNEGYEMD
+1248 VIPNEGYEMD

-1273 PNETIITVTGD
+1273 PNKTIITVTGD

-1320 YNKTGDKTALTSGNT
+1320 YNETGDKTALTSGNT
-1335 VAEGTY
+1335 VPEGTY
-1341 VTFEVTPAEG
+1341 VTFEVTLAEG

-1362 PVEGTSNTKGITVE
+1362 RVEETSSTKGITVKA
-1376 GNLKV
+1376 NLKV
-1381 EPVLKAKATPQ
+1381 EPVLKAKAAPQ

-1404 AEEGTMSVYTFDGYG
+1404 AEEGTMTVYTFDGYG

-1470 TVTGNLKVQP
+1470 TVTGDLKVQP

-1499 PNSKEGTMVAYTYDS
+1499 PNSKEGKMIAYTYGS

-1528 SGTKV
+1528 PGAEV
-1533 TFAVGLKEGYEMD
+1533 TFAVIPTSNYEMD

-1551 DQREE
+1551 DERQE
-1556 LEGGDYP
+1556 LEGGKYP
-1563 NKKTITVTGDLKVEP
+1563 NNKTIKVTGDLKVEP
-1578 ILKAKAAPQPKTVLV
+1578 VLKAKAAPQPKTVLV

-1629 SVVTVRLKSFMA
+1629 SVVTVRAKFFMT

-1647 YTNNGN
+1647 YTNNGKP
-1653 AVPAETLSEDG
+1653 VPADALSENG

-1671 NEDAHVHGV
+1671 NEDTDIHAVF
-1680 ISEKPAP
+1680 SKKPAP
-1687 AVDYTITFE
+1687 AVDYTLTFE

-1706 VDMEPI
+1706 VDTEPI
-1712 ESGAKIAAGTQIK
+1712 ESGAKIAAGTRIR

-1740 VNGKPVAN
+1740 VNDKPVAN
-1748 TGLNFYYL
+1748 TGLNFYYFDL
-1756 KLMKDTHVKVT
+1756 NKDTHVKVT
-1767 FRSTLPPAEYAVVVE
+1767 FRSTLPPAEYAVTVE
-1782 PVLPSAKAGT
+1782 PVLPSAEAGT
-1792 VQLFKKDGSLVAS
+1792 VQLFKKDGSVIAS

-1818 VKPADK
+1818 VKPAAK

-1834 TTIKAGDEKLVN
+1834 TTIKAGDEKLVK
-1846 LAGGGFKYAFT
+1846 LADGGFKYAFT